1 MTKTMELLAKLRCV
15 PKSAWLKI
23 NKDERYLIGEVVHE
37 AAGALE
43 HLDADAAGLQAELS
57 DVRHLLECN
66 ITQRKQFA
74 AEIERLRSEFKNF
87 HRLLCARF
95 GYGHDEHDWHRDQ
108 LSLIEWIAKR
118 AAVEPRADQCNCGC
132 YSGGCDRPDGCRCD
146 STCPCGSAS
155 GGPAQKSSAR
165 PCAGCKAVQLPS
177 GIIEHENKCPVFW
190 AMPTKEAQKSG
201 EGLPACE
208 CLVRDKALSAY
219 HNVNCPRY
227 VAGQL

>member
-1 MTKTMELLAKLRCV
+1 MTDRPSLTKTMELLAKLRCV

-43 HLDADAAGLQAELS
+43 HLDADAAGLQAELAS
-57 DVRHLLECN
+57 QKLEN
-66 ITQRKQFA
+66 
-74 AEIERLRSEFKNF
+74 ERLRASFKNF
-87 HRLLCARF
+87 HRLLCERF
-95 GYGHDEHDWHRDQ
+95 GYGHDDVDWERDQ

-118 AAVEPRADQCNCGC
+118 AAHEPEGDVRLKC
-132 YSGGCDRPDGCRCD
+132 PDCELD
-146 STCPCGSAS
+146 VTIHQ
-155 GGPAQKSSAR
+155 GPSQKSSAEPIAR
-165 PCAGCKAVQLPS
+165 LCAGCKAVQLPS
-177 GIIEHENKCPVFW
+177 GIIEHENKCPIFW